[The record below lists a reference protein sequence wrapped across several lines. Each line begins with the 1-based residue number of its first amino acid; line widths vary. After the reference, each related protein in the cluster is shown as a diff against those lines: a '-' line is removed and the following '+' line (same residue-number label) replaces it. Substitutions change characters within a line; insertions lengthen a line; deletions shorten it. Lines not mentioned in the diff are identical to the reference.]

1 VLGPLPSR
9 ESPPA
14 EPFGF
19 LDDDNIRLWL
29 VGGKGG
35 VGKTTIAAGLSLHL
49 ANKFPGRRY
58 LAVSTGPSHSLSDV
72 FAFPLSW
79 TPKPVGGAANLFA
92 VELDAPKLF
101 SDFKARHA
109 GALRMILT
117 RGTYLDEEDIS
128 RFLEL
133 SFPGLD
139 ELMAMIQTI
148 DLLASGQYDALIVDT
163 AATGHTLRLL
173 SLPAL
178 SAIWVAMLDRMMEKH
193 RFISRVYARGY
204 RKDEADEFI
213 EALGRDISRLAGI
226 LQDRRHC
233 RFVVVTLPEPVVIAE
248 TERLLTGLADKGI
261 SVGSLV
267 VNQLVPGVDGCALC
281 GSRRRAEQACL
292 QRWLAGHATSAVA
305 VFPAGLKQIQ
315 GAARI
320 RAFLSQAR
328 AYTVSTAEHAASPQG
343 FLPRRQL
350 VSWIPHPK
358 PGLEFFLFCGKGGV
372 GKTTLSCAFALQLSR
387 RFENKRILLFSTDP
401 AHSLSDCLAQR
412 IGPQETKVDGTA
424 NLFAVEIDPD
434 TLFRD
439 WKRAYSREIED
450 ILEGFSGRMGL
461 DVQFDREVLT
471 GLLDLT
477 PPGLDEL
484 MCLSELARLVE
495 RHSYDLY
502 VLDTAPAGHTL
513 RFLELF
519 TVVRDWLRTFFEILL
534 KYRDVMRLP
543 KVSATLVDM
552 SQRVKK
558 LQRMLTDPARCVAIP
573 VTIPDQAAR
582 DETARV
588 LTALKHSGIPFR
600 TLLVN
605 QVIAPLAGCAY
616 CASAAAEHEQ
626 QLNRYRSTFPDL
638 DLIVLPRRFEEP
650 RGISALMGLLRFT
663 APSTELPVEA
673 ESAALEELVT

>member
-1 VLGPLPSR
+1 MLGPLPSR
-9 ESPPA
+9 ESQPG

-35 VGKTTIAAGLSLHL
+35 VGKTTVAAALSLHL
-49 ANKFPGRRY
+49 AHKFPRRRY
-58 LAVSTGPSHSLSDV
+58 LTVSTGPSHSLSDV
-72 FAFPLSW
+72 LAFPLSW
-79 TPKPVGGAANLFA
+79 IPKPVYGAANLFA
-92 VELDAPKLF
+92 VELDAHRLF
-101 SDFKARHA
+101 SDFKAKHA
-109 GALRMILT
+109 GALRMILG

-148 DLLASGQYDALIVDT
+148 DLLQSGLYDALIVDT
-163 AATGHTLRLL
+163 APTGHTLRLL

-178 SAIWVAMLDRMMEKH
+178 TTAWVSMLDRMMGKH
-193 RFISRVYARGY
+193 RFLSRVYAHAY

-213 EALGRDISRLAGI
+213 EALNRDVSRLAGI
-226 LQDRRHC
+226 WRDRHHC

-248 TERLLTGLADKGI
+248 TERLLAGLADKGI
-261 SVGSLV
+261 SVGGLV
-267 VNQLVPGVDGCALC
+267 VNQLALGADGCALC
-281 GSRRRAEQACL
+281 RSRQAAEQECL
-292 QRWLAGHATSAVA
+292 QPWLAGHATPGVA
-305 VFPAGLKQIQ
+305 VFPAFLKQIQ
-315 GAARI
+315 GEARLT
-320 RAFLSQAR
+320 AFLSQAR
-328 AYTVSTAEHAASPQG
+328 AGAVSTVGHAVSRPGSP
-343 FLPRRQL
+343 LRPQL
-350 VSWIPHPK
+350 ATWIPYPK

-450 ILEGFSGRMGL
+450 ILDGFSGRTGL
-461 DVQFDREVLT
+461 DVQFDREVLA

-484 MCLSELARLVE
+484 MCLSELAELVE
-495 RHSYDLY
+495 RRRYDHY

-534 KYRDVMRLP
+534 KYRDLVRLP
-543 KVSATLVDM
+543 KVSATLVEM

-558 LQRMLTDPARCVAIP
+558 LHRVLTDPARCLAIP
-573 VTIPDQAAR
+573 VTIPSQAAR
-582 DETARV
+582 DETARL
-588 LTALKHSGIPFR
+588 LTALQRSGIRFK

-605 QVIAPLAGCAY
+605 QVIASSAGCVR

-626 QLNRYRSTFPDL
+626 QLRHYRSTFRDL
-638 DLIVLPRRFEEP
+638 DLVVLPRRSGEL
-650 RGISALMGLLRFT
+650 RGISVLMDLLRFT
-663 APSTELPVEA
+663 APATELPVEA
-673 ESAALEELVT
+673 ETSAVEQLVI